1 MAKHKNEEFQ
11 NLDHIYSEDPLQ
23 YNNSSQ
29 TNADNSPI
37 YEYIPYETIYQQIV
51 KPNRS
56 TV

>member
-1 MAKHKNEEFQ
+1 MAKDKKEEFQ
-11 NLDHIYSEDPLQ
+11 NFDHIYSEDPLQ
-23 YNNSSQ
+23 YKNS
-29 TNADNSPI
+29 DNSPI